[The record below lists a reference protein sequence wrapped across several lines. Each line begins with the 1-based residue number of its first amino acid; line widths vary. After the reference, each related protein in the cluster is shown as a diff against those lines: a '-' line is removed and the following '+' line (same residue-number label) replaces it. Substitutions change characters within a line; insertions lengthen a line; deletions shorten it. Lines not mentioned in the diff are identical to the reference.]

1 MTSSLREERAFGD
14 RFDFPAWVLWTA
26 AALVLAAAGVYA
38 YSIVFSQFAIY
49 DDQGFMMITVR
60 SYLEGRPLYNGVS
73 TAYGPAYYFYEWV
86 THKFIGLPVTH
97 DVTGLMC
104 TVHWLGAAVILA
116 LAAFRVSGSPL
127 LGFFVFMQAIV
138 HLTELAREPGHPQEL
153 VVILLALAA
162 LIATRDPEKRWTLVG
177 LGVVGA
183 CLVFTKINV
192 GAFYGMALILALVC
206 YTRFFQ
212 SRRALV
218 LGVLVPTSVLPFLLM
233 REQLTERWAWD
244 YAWQIGAAA
253 LGGGIAAYSF
263 ATRKQL
269 GLAQWCEASIGFG
282 AFLACFIGVLM
293 FTGSSMSAMVDC
305 LVTAPSKMAGR
316 FCLPLQCPESA
327 WLATASLAMAAFVVR
342 MRDRLERMGAALAV
356 AKSIYG
362 IVGTLVLVNDP
373 RTQME
378 FLLPWVW
385 LALVRVPTKKHAEAP
400 DSFFRTFLCLA
411 AVWQGLQAYP
421 VAGTQAVTGSFLL
434 VLVYAL
440 CLKDAVVVLAAEPW
454 LDRNLRSV
462 VPRTAVLFKYLIF
475 AGLLYL
481 FGAKWCNPLGSWCF
495 RGSLA
500 SLGLPGAQHL
510 RMGGADVKNYR
521 ALTDYVESHCDTFV
535 TFGGLNSIYFWT
547 DKPPLTR
554 FNFAEVMLLSDRDQD
569 VVAAALKNSKRSLVV
584 INERR
589 LPFVAESDVLGSGP
603 LARFIR
609 EECHEV
615 KRLGPFR
622 ILAPKAKASET
633 TTASAR
639 SFS

>member
-1 MTSSLREERAFGD
+1 MTSSVREERVFGEK
-14 RFDFPAWVLWTA
+14 FDFPAWVLWLA

-49 DDQGFMMITVR
+49 DDEGFMMITVR

-73 TAYGPAYYFYEWV
+73 TAYGPAYYFYEWAA
-86 THKFIGLPVTH
+86 HKLIGLPVNH
-97 DVTGLMC
+97 DVTGLLC
-104 TVHWLGAAVILA
+104 AVHWLGAAVILA

-127 LGFFVFMQAIV
+127 LGFFVFVQATL

-153 VVILLALAA
+153 VVLLLALAF
-162 LIATRDPEKRWTLVG
+162 LTATRGPEKRWTLAL
-177 LGVVGA
+177 LGGVGA

-192 GAFYGMALILALVC
+192 GAFYGIALILALVC
-206 YTRFFQ
+206 HTRFFQ

-218 LGVLVPTSVLPFLLM
+218 LGVVGLSSVLPFLLM
-233 REQLTERWAWD
+233 RQQLTERWAWD
-244 YAWQIGAAA
+244 YSWQVGAAA
-253 LGGGIAAYSF
+253 LAGGIAAYGF
-263 ATRKQL
+263 ATSKQL
-269 GLAQWCEASIGFG
+269 GLAQWCETTIGFG
-282 AFLACFIGVLM
+282 AFVAFFIGVLL
-293 FTGSSMSAMVDC
+293 FRGTSISALVDC
-305 LVTAPSKMAGR
+305 LVVAPSRMAGR

-327 WLATASLAMAAFVVR
+327 WLATASLAMAAFVMA
-342 MRDRLERMGAALAV
+342 MRSRLEKTRMVLAA
-356 AKSIYG
+356 AKGIYG
-362 IVGTLVLVNDP
+362 ILGTLVLVNDP
-373 RTQME
+373 RSQME
-378 FLLPWVW
+378 FLFPWVW
-385 LALVRVPTKKHAEAP
+385 LALVQIPTERKTEERE
-400 DSFFRTFLCLA
+400 SFFRTFLCLA

-421 VAGTQAVTGSFLL
+421 VAGTQAVTASSLL

-440 CLKDAVVVLAAEPW
+440 CLKDAVLAIAAERW
-454 LDRNLRSV
+454 VENGLRGL
-462 VPRTAVLFKYLIF
+462 VPRTALLFKYLIF
-475 AGLLYL
+475 ASLMYF
-481 FGAKWCNPLGSWCF
+481 FGAKWCSPLGCWYTRS
-495 RGSLA
+495 SLV
-500 SLGLPGAQHL
+500 SLGLPGARHL

-521 ALTDYVESHCDTFV
+521 ELTEYVGTHCDSFV

-569 VVAAALKNSKRSLVV
+569 IVATALKNSKRSLVV

-589 LPFVAESDVLGSGP
+589 LPFVAESDVLGAGP

-622 ILAPKAKASET
+622 ILAPKAKAPET
-633 TTASAR
+633 TTASTR